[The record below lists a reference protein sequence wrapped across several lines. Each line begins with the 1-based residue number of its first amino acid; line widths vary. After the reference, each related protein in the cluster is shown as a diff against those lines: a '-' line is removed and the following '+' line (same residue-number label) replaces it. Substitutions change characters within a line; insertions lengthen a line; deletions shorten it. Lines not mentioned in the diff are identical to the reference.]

1 MSRTTNE
8 TSTVRVNREVIL
20 AAVAVRTP
28 GILQRSG
35 IGSKPLLSGL
45 GIETVVDLP
54 GVGSNF
60 QDQPTLY
67 MTFSCKSYH
76 TELD

>member
-1 MSRTTNE
+1 MSRSTNE
-8 TSTVRVNREVIL
+8 TSTVGANCEIIL
-20 AAVAVRTP
+20 AAGAVRTP

-35 IGSKPLLSGL
+35 IGSQPLLSSL
-45 GIETVVDLP
+45 GIKYVVDLP

-67 MTFSCKSYH
+67 MTSSCKSCCAD
-76 TELD
+76 L

>member
-1 MSRTTNE
+1 MSRSTNE
-8 TSTVRVNREVIL
+8 TSTVRVNHEVVL
-20 AAVAVRTP
+20 AAGAVRTP

-35 IGSKPLLSGL
+35 VGPQPLLSSL

-76 TELD
+76 AGLD